1 VIGILLLD
9 TDFPR
14 FRGDIGNPESFGVA
28 VKYARVEGA
37 SVDAIVS
44 KDGVDPMILDLFIAS
59 AQSLEQAGAVVIGT
73 SCGFLGAVQRE
84 IQQQL
89 TVPFIASSLL
99 LLPLLRTL
107 FGATTPIAVLTF
119 DGDKLGPRHFGGRV
133 DPNVSIF
140 GLDPESHWY
149 QTIANNKAGADI
161 EQARKDVLELVDRA
175 MNHHP
180 KLLLI
185 ECTNLSPWK
194 QEIRDRT
201 GLPVFDLVDAL
212 EWLHRGAGDS
222 YRCANEHNSP
232 RKENDP

>member
-1 VIGILLLD
+1 VIGILILD

-28 VKYARVEGA
+28 VEYARIEGA

-44 KDGVDPMILDLFIAS
+44 EDGVDPSILDLFIAA
-59 AQSLEQAGAVVIGT
+59 AQSLEQAGAAVIGT

-107 FGATTPIAVLTF
+107 FGDKTPIAVLTF
-119 DGDKLGPRHFGGRV
+119 DGDKLGPRHFGGSV
-133 DPNVSIF
+133 DPDVSIF
-140 GLDPESHWY
+140 GLDSKSHWY
-149 QTIANNKAGADI
+149 RTIANNKADADI
-161 EQARKDVLELVDRA
+161 EQARKDVLALVDCA
-175 MNHHP
+175 MENHP
-180 KLLLI
+180 RLLLI

-201 GLPVFDLVDAL
+201 GLAVFDLVDAL
-212 EWLHRGAGDS
+212 EWLHHSSRI
-222 YRCANEHNSP
+222 N
-232 RKENDP
+232 